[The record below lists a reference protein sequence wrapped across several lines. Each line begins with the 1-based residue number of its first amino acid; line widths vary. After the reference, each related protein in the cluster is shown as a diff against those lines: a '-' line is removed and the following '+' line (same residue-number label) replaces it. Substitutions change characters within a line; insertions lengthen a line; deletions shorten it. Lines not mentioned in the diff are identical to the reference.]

1 MMICIVGPTG
11 VGKSKLAIRLAK
23 ALNGEIINGDAFQ
36 IYKGMDIGT
45 AKPTKEEREIVPHH
59 LFDFVEPDFEYSIY
73 TYQKNLRNK
82 IEELQNK
89 NVPIIICGGSG
100 LYLKSSLYD
109 FVLNENKSDV
119 DMSSFEKMSNEELHN
134 YLSSI
139 DLEESKKIH
148 MNNRK
153 RVMRAIEIYLQEGK
167 KKSEIIS
174 FQEHKPIYD
183 VTFVGLTKDRDELY
197 ELINKRVDLMFSL
210 GLVDEVRN
218 LLKKYPAT
226 LRSFQAIGYKEIISG
241 LASGSSEEEMK
252 ELIKKNSRNYAK
264 RQFTYFKHQM
274 DVKWFNDIDEAYEFS
289 LKKLGEIYG
298 K

>member
-82 IEELQNK
+82 IEELQDK

-167 KKSEIIS
+167 KKSEII
-174 FQEHKPIYD
+174 FLQEHKPIYD

-298 K
+298 

>member
-82 IEELQNK
+82 IEELQDK

>member
-59 LFDFVEPDFEYSIY
+59 LFDFIEPDFEYSIY

-89 NVPIIICGGSG
+89 NVPTIICGGSG

-119 DMSSFEKMSNEELHN
+119 DMSSFEKLSNEELHN

-174 FQEHKPIYD
+174 LQEHKPIYD

>member
-59 LFDFVEPDFEYSIY
+59 LFDFIEPDFEYSIY

-82 IEELQNK
+82 IEELQDK

-119 DMSSFEKMSNEELHN
+119 DMSSFEKMNNEELHN

-274 DVKWFNDIDEAYEFS
+274 DVHWFNDIDEAYEFS

>member
-82 IEELQNK
+82 IEELQDK
-89 NVPIIICGGSG
+89 NVPLIICGGSG

-119 DMSSFEKMSNEELHN
+119 DMSSFEKMNNEELHN